1 MLFRQEARPVQR
13 AGPSERLPHIMN
25 MITRLGWKGVLPL
38 ALAALA
44 PAGAHAGPFSYLSDS
59 EQITAISSKVYNGY
73 ERTKG
78 GDGSY
83 PRELFVFGN
92 GGQVESSAPAVD
104 VAGYL
109 ARYSVIGGT
118 VRDPSIDDLSF
129 HLIAQMIEVPLS
141 EQNYRPTQDPK
152 QTKLLIMVYWGRAQ
166 GTNHIQDGPAH
177 DAIVANNARL
187 MGFDQ
192 EGWMQAHADW
202 SSMIYGRS
210 FRMQLL
216 DNLNAP
222 NLSALEMDRYYVVL
236 RAFDFQSAWK
246 QKKLRLLWETR
257 FSLSERGHLFNEE
270 LPVMA
275 QAASHYFG
283 QATGGLIRTP
293 LKDTQVEI
301 GELKNLGD
309 PNPADEGPK

>member
-1 MLFRQEARPVQR
+1 
-13 AGPSERLPHIMN
+13 MN
-25 MITRLGWKGVLPL
+25 TITRLGRKGVLPL

-44 PAGAHAGPFSYLSDS
+44 PAGVHAGPFSYLSDS
-59 EQITAISSKVYNGY
+59 EQITAISSKVFGGY
-73 ERTKG
+73 ERTKA
-78 GDGSY
+78 GDGTY

-92 GGQVESSAPAVD
+92 GGQVESAAPAVD

-109 ARYSVIGGT
+109 AGFSVFGQS

-129 HLIAQMIEVPLS
+129 RSIARMIEAPLS
-141 EQNYRPTQDPK
+141 GQNYLPTQDPK

-166 GTNHIQDGPAH
+166 GTNHIQDGAAH

-202 SSMIYGRS
+202 SSMIFGRS
-210 FRMQLL
+210 FRMELL

-283 QATGGLIRTP
+283 QPTGGLVRTP

-301 GELKNLGD
+301 GELKNLGE
-309 PNPADEGPK
+309 PAPADGSAK